1 MTRKIESKKLIY
13 FIVSFIAAVCLWLYV
28 TGYVNPEKET
38 TIYNIPVTFTGEE
51 AMFEDHSLVI
61 ADDQT
66 ATVAIHVGGR
76 WSILSKL
83 SSKNMSAV
91 VDLSTVK
98 SDGEVALWYDL
109 VFPDGIKE
117 SDFNF
122 VDRDSAYIHI
132 NVVKLE
138 KKSVEVR
145 GVLGEE
151 SVVNEGYLAKAFVF
165 EPETVDIMGTKEKLA
180 TVSHALVT
188 FNRTNINKSITD
200 EMTYD
205 LISYE
210 GEVIDWEEEDI
221 TLLEETVSVTL
232 PVVKTKEIPLVVEV
246 IEGGGATQKNM
257 TRSIEPSTV
266 TISGDAEILDGISQ
280 ITLGTIDLS
289 EVINTETYEFPIVIP
304 NETENLDGVE
314 KATVTIKLSGLD
326 TKNLD
331 VSQIELKNKTEGL
344 TSESVTTS
352 VTVVVRAPEDE
363 IDYITANNV
372 RLVADLTDYNSIGRY
387 EVPVKVHI
395 DGYEDA
401 GCIGEYKIVVDI
413 SEPAPVTAS
422 RFTGETGEDDSD
434 KTVNGTDVRYTGG
447 R

>member
-1 MTRKIESKKLIY
+1 MIKKIENKKLIY
-13 FIVSFIAAVCLWLYV
+13 LIFSFIAAVCLWLYV
-28 TGYVNPEKET
+28 TGYVNPEKDT
-38 TIYNIPVTFTGEE
+38 TIYNIPVTFTGED
-51 AMFEDHSLVI
+51 AMFEDYSLVI
-61 ADDQT
+61 ADDET
-66 ATVAIHVGGR
+66 PTVTIHVGGR

-83 SSKNMSAV
+83 NSKNMSAV

-109 VFPDGIKE
+109 VFPEDIKE

-122 VDRDSAYIHI
+122 VDRDSAYVHI
-132 NVVKLE
+132 DVLKLE
-138 KKSVEVR
+138 EKSIEIR
-145 GVLGEE
+145 GVLGED
-151 SVVNEGYLAKAFVF
+151 SVVNEGYLAKPFVF

-188 FNRTNINKSITD
+188 FKRTNINKTITD
-200 EMTYD
+200 EVTYD

-210 GEVIDWEEEDI
+210 GEVVDWEDEDI
-221 TLLEETVSVTL
+221 TLLEEIVTVTL

-280 ITLGTIDLS
+280 ISLGTINLA
-289 EVINTETYEFPIVIP
+289 EVINSETYEFPIVIP

-314 KATVTIKLSGLD
+314 KATVTVKLSGLE
-326 TKNLD
+326 TKSLD

-344 TSESVTTS
+344 SSESVTTS
-352 VTVVVRAPEDE
+352 VTVVIRAPEDE
-363 IDYITANNV
+363 IEFITANNV
-372 RLVADLTDYNSIGRY
+372 RLVADLVDYNSIGRY

-401 GCIGEYKIVVDI
+401 GCIGEYKIVVNI
-413 SEPAPVTAS
+413 SEPMPVTSPAI
-422 RFTGETGEDDSD
+422 TGKGYYSQ
-434 KTVNGTDVRYTGG
+434 YGG
-447 R
+447 Q